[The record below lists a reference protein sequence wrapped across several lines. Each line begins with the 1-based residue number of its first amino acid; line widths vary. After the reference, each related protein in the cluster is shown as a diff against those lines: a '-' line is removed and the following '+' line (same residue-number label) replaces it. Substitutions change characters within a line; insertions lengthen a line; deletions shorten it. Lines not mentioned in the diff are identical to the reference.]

1 MSGQGDASAAAGAD
15 ASAAAGAFGLSLS
28 LSLSIYLSISLSVC
42 LMRLV
47 DAHLCRMETGG
58 GSAPSA
64 GSAMEVS
71 GDAGGAVPSHK
82 RQASSNEDL
91 EAKTRRLEKE
101 LVNEKAQRK
110 AAEQRAEKDRENAAK
125 AEQQAAKDREN
136 AAKAEQQAEEA
147 KQQAAK
153 AEQRAEKAE
162 QEVANAEIFGA
173 CFGRQ
178 CGGAGLLTR
187 CVRVLP
193 FLQVGCG
200 TRVELNYFFERHN
213 CTSTCCSTS
222 RMKRILQ

>member
-1 MSGQGDASAAAGAD
+1 MSGQGD

-28 LSLSIYLSISLSVC
+28 LYLSISVC

-58 GSAPSA
+58 ESAPSA

-101 LVNEKAQRK
+101 LENEKAQRK
-110 AAEQRAEKDRENAAK
+110 E

-153 AEQRAEKAE
+153 DRENAAKAEQRAAKLETELKVEKR
-162 QEVANAEIFGA
+162 VGA

-178 CGGAGLLTR
+178 CGGVGLLTR

>member
-28 LSLSIYLSISLSVC
+28 IYLSIYLSLSVC

-47 DAHLCRMETGG
+47 DAHLCRMETV
-58 GSAPSA
+58 SESTPSA

-82 RQASSNEDL
+82 RQASSNEAL
-91 EAKTRRLEKE
+91 EEMTRQLKEELENERALRETEVAKERAL
-101 LVNEKAQRK
+101 RK
-110 AAEQRAEKDRENAAK
+110 AEVAKERE
-125 AEQQAAKDREN
+125 ER
-136 AAKAEQQAEEA
+136 
-147 KQQAAK
+147 AK
-153 AEQRAEKAE
+153 AEQRAAKLETELKVEKR
-162 QEVANAEIFGA
+162 VGA

-178 CGGAGLLTR
+178 CGGVGLLTR
-187 CVRVLP
+187 CVRVRP
-193 FLQVGCG
+193 FLQVGCRS
-200 TRVELNYFFERHN
+200 RVEVNYSLKRHN